1 VTTRG
6 ATMAVFALLLAAGIA
21 LELFVR
27 RRPGLPTLG
36 QVLTRR
42 TAVRIGV
49 LLFWAFVGWHLF
61 VRGSGAFE

>member
-1 VTTRG
+1 MTTRG
-6 ATMAVFALLLAAGIA
+6 ATMAVFALLLAAGIV
-21 LELFVR
+21 LEVFVR

-36 QVLTRR
+36 EVLTRR

>member
-1 VTTRG
+1 MTSRG
-6 ATMAVFALLLAAGIA
+6 LTFAGFALLLALAIG
-21 LELFVR
+21 LEAFIR

-36 QVLTRR
+36 DVLTRR
-42 TAVRIGV
+42 LAVRIAV

>member
-1 VTTRG
+1 MTSRG
-6 ATMAVFALLLAAGIA
+6 ATYAGFAVILLLFIGF
-21 LELFVR
+21 ELFTR

-42 TAVRIGV
+42 GAVRIGV

>member
-6 ATMAVFALLLAAGIA
+6 ATLAGFAVILALFIGF
-21 LELFVR
+21 ELFNR

-36 QVLTRR
+36 HVLTRHG
-42 TAVRIGV
+42 AVRIGV